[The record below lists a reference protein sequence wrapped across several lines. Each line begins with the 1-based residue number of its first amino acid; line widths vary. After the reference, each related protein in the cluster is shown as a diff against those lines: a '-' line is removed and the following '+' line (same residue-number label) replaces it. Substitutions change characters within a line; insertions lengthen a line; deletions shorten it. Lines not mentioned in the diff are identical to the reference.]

1 MKKIKIQPKL
11 RKRAFDE
18 IWIPEI
24 RMEGRWLE
32 KLGFKVGEFIQI
44 EWKEKELVITPVEN
58 EEK

>member
-44 EWKEKELVITPVEN
+44 ELKEKELVITPAKN